1 MTAGLTAAGLRDA
14 YGAFP
19 TGVVAVCAA
28 VNGTPVGLAMSSFT
42 TVSLAPPLVSVC
54 VQHTSTTWPVLAG
67 RPRVG
72 LSVLGAGQGSLC
84 RRLASKTED
93 RFAGVGLT
101 VTDDDAVLLDGAA
114 AWFECS
120 PHDVMRAGDHDV
132 VLLRVEK
139 LQRHHGVSPLIF
151 YSGETRDL

>member
-1 MTAGLTAAGLRDA
+1 MAAGLTATELRDA

-28 VNGTPVGLAMSSFT
+28 IKGIPVGLAMSSFT

-67 RPRVG
+67 RPRLG

-93 RFAGVGLT
+93 RFAGLGLT
-101 VTDDDAVLLDGAA
+101 VTDDAVLLDGAA
-114 AWFECS
+114 AS
-120 PHDVMRAGDHDV
+120 V
-132 VLLRVEK
+132 VRV
-139 LQRHHGVSPLIF
+139 LAARRPA
-151 YSGETRDL
+151 RRRPRCRPPAR